1 MSDATGSRARM
12 LNGVFWTAL
21 GAVVIYMIVRHIGV
35 LGNVLVVLLGFGAVV
50 LVHEFGHFLVAKLSG
65 IRVEAFSIFMP
76 PTLLGIRKSDAGWR
90 FRFLPSLASEKEDGP
105 AEPSEATEYRIGIF
119 PFGGYVKLLGQEDTG
134 PVRQIDDPRSFAR
147 KSIGTRIAVISAG
160 VIFNVISAA
169 LIFIVVFLVGIRLP
183 PPVVGGVLPGSPA
196 AQAGLRAGDVVTE
209 IAGATKDLDFSNIT
223 IASALSDVGKSVP
236 VSVRHA
242 DGTTERVTLVA
253 KELPG
258 SPFREFGIVQPMS
271 LTVAKVAQPDRLYK
285 ETGLRPGDRIVAI
298 NGKEV
303 QHYWDFVE
311 AVRDTLAPD
320 VGVQVE
326 RRIDKGGT
334 ELIDI
339 KLPLDWAASER
350 ADMQTEAALSHVY
363 SMVPRLRVA
372 AVEGDESSSGARSAA
387 ESPSRL
393 HTGDIIIAAGQIDNP
408 TYKELR
414 DVTQEYEGKTLPMKV
429 LRADANGVEQAVAVS
444 AEPKRERQS
453 DRVVIGFVPALDA
466 EHAIVAKTIS
476 TESGLPPL
484 DIPRGARIVAVGDK
498 PVSSFYDIIE
508 QVRRWGNQ
516 PVTLRY
522 QLDSGTEGG
531 VTLQVGQT
539 QRLITVRST
548 PAKDVPLMPLEQ
560 LYQARGPV
568 QAIAMGYRRTVMFI
582 AQTYITLKQLLS
594 GLISPKNLMGPV
606 GIISV
611 SYRIVAEQPLVN
623 YAYFLAL
630 ISATI
635 AVLNF
640 LPIPPFDG
648 GLVVLML
655 IEKIRGVALS
665 ERAQGIVAYT
675 GWALILALL
684 VYVTFNDVV
693 RTFFS

>member
-1 MSDATGSRARM
+1 MSDTTGSRARM
-12 LNGVFWTAL
+12 VNGVFWAAL
-21 GAVVIYMIVRHIGV
+21 GAVIIYMIVRHIGV
-35 LGNVLVVLLGFGAVV
+35 LGNVLIVLLGFGTVV
-50 LVHEFGHFLVAKLSG
+50 LVHEFGHFIVAKLSG

-76 PTLLGIRKSDAGWR
+76 PTLLGIRKSAAGWR
-90 FRFLPSLASEKEDGP
+90 FRFLPSLASEKEDES
-105 AEPSEATEYRIGIF
+105 AERSETTEYRIGIF

-134 PVRQIDDPRSFAR
+134 PVKQVDDPRSFAR

-160 VIFNVISAA
+160 VTFNVISAA
-169 LIFIVVFLVGIRLP
+169 LIFIAVFLLGIRLA
-183 PPVVGGVLPGSPA
+183 PPVIGGVVPGSPA

-209 IAGATKDLDFSNIT
+209 IAGATKDLDFSNII
-223 IASALSDVGKSVP
+223 IASALSDAGKAVP
-236 VSVRHA
+236 MSVRHA
-242 DGTTERVTLVA
+242 DGTTERVSLVA

-258 SPFREFGIVQPMS
+258 SPLREFGIVPPTS
-271 LTVAKVAQPDRLYK
+271 LTVAKVGQPGRLY
-285 ETGLRPGDRIVAI
+285 EQTGLRSGDRFVGVD
-298 NGKEV
+298 GKEV

-311 AVRDTLAPD
+311 AVRDTLAPEISTK
-320 VGVQVE
+320 VE
-326 RRIDKGGT
+326 RRTDNGGT
-334 ELIDI
+334 ELVDI
-339 KLPLDWAASER
+339 KLPLDWAASES
-350 ADMQTEAALSHVY
+350 ADMDSDSALSQIY

-372 AVEGDESSSGARSAA
+372 AVEGEELSAEASSAA
-387 ESPSRL
+387 ESSSRL
-393 HTGDIIIAAGQIDNP
+393 RTGDIIVAAGQTDNP
-408 TYKELR
+408 TYKEVR
-414 DVTQEYEGKTLPMKV
+414 DMTNEYEGKVLPLKV
-429 LRADANGVEQAVAVS
+429 LRTDANGVEQVVAVS
-444 AEPKRERQS
+444 VKPRRERRS
-453 DRVVIGFVPALDA
+453 DRVIIGFVAALDA
-466 EHAIVAKTIS
+466 RHAVVAKTIS
-476 TESGLPPL
+476 TENGVPPL
-484 DIPRGARIVAVGDK
+484 DIPRGARIIAVGDK
-498 PVSSFYDIIE
+498 PVSSFYDVIE
-508 QVRRWGNQ
+508 QVRQWGNQ
-516 PVTLRY
+516 SVALRY
-522 QLDSGTEGG
+522 QVDSAAEGG
-531 VTLQVGQT
+531 VTLPVGQA
-539 QRLITVRST
+539 QRPITVRSV
-548 PAKDVPLMPLEQ
+548 PAKDVPLAPLEQ

-582 AQTYITLKQLLS
+582 AQTYVTLKQLLS
-594 GLISPKNLMGPV
+594 GLISPKHLMGPV